1 MRHLH
6 DLITTDLPVPSDMP
20 PPAVAQAP
28 LELDDDITRKDAWM
42 FAPLIA
48 TAVALPLIAA
58 VVLGVSAWHLATNG
72 PSIASAQPST
82 FAMRWPS

>member
-6 DLITTDLPVPSDMP
+6 DLITTDIPQPADMP
-20 PPAVAQAP
+20 PPAAEQAP
-28 LELDDDITRKDAWM
+28 LEIDDDITRKDAWM